1 MTFDYTPIA
10 PIRRNRWMHRVL
22 LATPVLMIAIVT
34 SWSWFWMTRPLENDD
49 TIIMLGALS
58 GFEQPIPFSTDTP
71 YAWAKHLQQQEF
83 EEKESSLA
91 TTSEWATCSLVQ
103 INALYRHG
111 ARYPMANDFTKM
123 TSLLETLQVKY
134 KEALPAWLQTYS
146 FAYNQSVAEHLS
158 PSGAEEMHRLAQRA
172 RLLADRFNLPK
183 DYSPDAYVFEHTY
196 VLRTKQSAEAF
207 VDAFFPKPHRPVAYK
222 SLPEGQDIPLRFFAN
237 CPKYLAWVRNS
248 PNATIETNKLE
259 ASPRAA
265 TMVKQIREALHLPAL
280 AALSWKDLKAAYNIC
295 SFEVALD
302 NQTQAWCSLFE
313 THSLYLMDFHS
324 DLKKFY
330 ECGPG
335 FNISVDI
342 AAPLLVEML
351 NTIKDPT
358 LRGYFRFAHAETVL
372 PLACLLGLCEKTP
385 LTAAMSDQAIHS
397 RQYKVARLSPFAGNL
412 AFHVYKCDGSNGP
425 PQRIQLF
432 SNEVHLPLT
441 FCHAKTY
448 CTLEELERHYAA
460 AFHFDFNKECAL

>member
-49 TIIMLGALS
+49 TIIMLGVLS

-158 PSGAEEMHRLAQRA
+158 LSGAEEMHRLAQRA
-172 RLLADRFNLPK
+172 RHLADRFNLPK

-196 VLRTKQSAEAF
+196 VLRTKQSAEAY
-207 VDAFFPKPHRPVAYK
+207 VD
-222 SLPEGQDIPLRFFAN
+222 
-237 CPKYLAWVRNS
+237 
-248 PNATIETNKLE
+248 
-259 ASPRAA
+259 
-265 TMVKQIREALHLPAL
+265 
-280 AALSWKDLKAAYNIC
+280 LSFSLKARTFHCGSLQTAQSTWRGCATVRTRRSKPTSLKRPHGQRRWSSRSGKRSI
-295 SFEVALD
+295 SPLWPLSHGKISKLHTISALALD

-372 PLACLLGLCEKTP
+372 PLACLLGLCAKTP